1 MKNKRGWVPAAYLE
15 PMDGPDESEE
25 QEPNYAGKMFR
36 KPRRPQEHRLSP
48 GWSMARQD

>member
-25 QEPNYAGKMFR
+25 QEPNYAGK
-36 KPRRPQEHRLSP
+36 RL
-48 GWSMARQD
+48 G